1 MYDNTVSAR
10 TYLSYIAEQAG
21 GFAIIGR
28 DGKLYVKTFGQDNVE
43 LDIDLFQDYKWGDK
57 FKISRVSYED
67 GVQNYK
73 FGDETENTVYIN
85 QNNMYIVDSEQVEN
99 IYNQLNNLEVYSFE
113 GQTIIDPAYD
123 IGDILI
129 IDGKKVIYQG
139 EIEYATKFK
148 ASINSKIQAKTEN
161 ESMQTKESTSTKI
174 RRVQSQIDQESGRIT
189 QLAQETTENATKLA
203 QQEITI
209 NSIKQEVSNTIS
221 YKKDIDAITELHIED
236 AENTDLLKLEIKGN
250 KTYETNLFPS
260 TNLYPRSGLQPN
272 QRGG

>member
-129 IDGKKVIYQG
+129 IDG
-139 EIEYATKFK
+139 
-148 ASINSKIQAKTEN
+148 
-161 ESMQTKESTSTKI
+161 
-174 RRVQSQIDQESGRIT
+174 
-189 QLAQETTENATKLA
+189 
-203 QQEITI
+203 
-209 NSIKQEVSNTIS
+209 
-221 YKKDIDAITELHIED
+221 LH
-236 AENTDLLKLEIKGN
+236 ALK
-250 KTYETNLFPS
+250 
-260 TNLYPRSGLQPN
+260 
-272 QRGG
+272 